1 MSEEEK
7 KAIEFLKTF
16 IKTEIDYYKLEKNDA
31 TDILNLIEKQ
41 DNKIKFFIENEIAL
55 KEMNRNQMKIIEKQ
69 QKEIEEK
76 ATILLAG
83 AEKVKQLEKEIQ
95 RLEKDNDTLS
105 ELVIVNED
113 KVIKELDLISKD
125 KIRELLKSK
134 DIELTGVISYR
145 ELEELLEEE

>member
-1 MSEEEK
+1 MSEEE
-7 KAIEFLKTF
+7 AIERLKERVKLDRK
-16 IKTEIDYYKLEKNDA
+16 IRNNKIESDYEQFCENECQA
-31 TDILNLIEKQ
+31 IETILNLA
-41 DNKIKFFIENEIAL
+41 D
-55 KEMNRNQMKIIEKQ
+55 KQ

-76 ATILLAG
+76 TTIIMAG

-125 KIRELLKSK
+125 KIREKIKKAKEIKWQIPKLV
-134 DIELTGVISYR
+134 IEYF
-145 ELEELLEEE
+145 EELLEENNE

>member
-1 MSEEEK
+1 MPIMSEEEK
-7 KAIEFLKTF
+7 QAIHRMKRLLLYSKKNGYFSPFQEE
-16 IKTEIDYYKLEKNDA
+16 EIDDM
-31 TDILNLIEKQ
+31 DIVLNLLEQ
-41 DNKIKFFIENEIAL
+41 
-55 KEMNRNQMKIIEKQ
+55 Q

-76 ATILLAG
+76 TTILLAG

-145 ELEELLEEE
+145 ELEELLEDK